1 MLLLKDY
8 FFIPRCVDTDRHY
21 RKLHMIYISIM
32 LTGNMEDLIASL
44 SQLKIVYP
52 EQTKST
58 MGFSNQ
64 LLGKTVCHLYHEN
77 IQLKQEI
84 FRLRSL
90 LEVVNNPRLPEWV
103 K

>member
-1 MLLLKDY
+1 
-8 FFIPRCVDTDRHY
+8 
-21 RKLHMIYISIM
+21 
-32 LTGNMEDLIASL
+32 MEDLIASL

-52 EQTKST
+52 EQTT
-58 MGFSNQ
+58 MVFSNQ

-77 IQLKQEI
+77 LQLKQEI